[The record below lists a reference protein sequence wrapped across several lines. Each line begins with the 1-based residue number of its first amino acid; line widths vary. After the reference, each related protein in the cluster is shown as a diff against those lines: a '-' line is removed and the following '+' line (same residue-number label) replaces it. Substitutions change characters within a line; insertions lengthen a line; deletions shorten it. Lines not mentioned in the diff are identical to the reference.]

1 MSKPH
6 VPGNTPRSDLGEFEM
21 KKSIVLILLS
31 LFVISSTVIGQDRV
45 VAKELT
51 LDPGV
56 KPHNGIDQ
64 NYARFSEAYKLLDA
78 KIVTDLYTE
87 TAFYLTPESG
97 MDRGRELI
105 GNNFGSFFRSVKER
119 KGGLAISF
127 QIVERRISG
136 DMGYDVG
143 IYTLASTNPSGETTR
158 TRGKFVVIALK
169 QKNGDWKF
177 QLDAFSGLP
186 KEE

>member
-1 MSKPH
+1 
-6 VPGNTPRSDLGEFEM
+6 M
-21 KKSIVLILLS
+21 KKSIVLVLLS
-31 LFVISSTVIGQDRV
+31 IVVISSTVIGQDRV

-56 KPHNGIDQ
+56 KPHKGIDQ
-64 NYARFSEAYKLLDA
+64 IYARFSEAYKLLDA

-105 GNNFGSFFRSVKER
+105 GNNFSGFFRSVKER
-119 KGGLAISF
+119 KGKLAISF
-127 QIVERRISG
+127 RIIERRVSG
-136 DMGYDVG
+136 DLGYDVG
-143 IYTLASTNPSGETTR
+143 IYKLASTNANGEATTS
-158 TRGKFVVIALK
+158 RGKFVVIAVK

-186 KEE
+186 KDE